1 MLLPQA
7 MSCSDALERLQWLHA
22 RGYPLGGEVVTAAAR
37 HGRVQALQYALSHGS
52 PVSNWAPYFAAVH
65 GHVGSLQVRRTAE
78 GKRSQGQGAV
88 AGVAGPGFLQALP
101 RY

>member
-1 MLLPQA
+1 MVDTLFTLVLLQQA
-7 MSCSDALERLQWLHA
+7 MSCPDALERLLWLHA

-65 GHVGSLQVRRTAE
+65 GHVGSLQVRRTA
-78 GKRSQGQGAV
+78 GGVTGVGAR
-88 AGVAGPGFLQALP
+88 GG
-101 RY
+101 R